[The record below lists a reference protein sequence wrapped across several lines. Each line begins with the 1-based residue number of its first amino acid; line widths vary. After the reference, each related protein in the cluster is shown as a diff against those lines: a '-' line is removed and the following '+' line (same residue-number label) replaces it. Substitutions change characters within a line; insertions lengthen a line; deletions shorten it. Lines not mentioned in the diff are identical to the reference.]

1 VRREPDRWVVSRL
14 ESLPFPAAV
23 SAVDWFASQPSGQ
36 ARAALFL
43 ALLELARKGVLLLYQ
58 EEDFAPI
65 RVKALR
71 EATGNQHPE
80 VAPFQKGQ

>member
-1 VRREPDRWVVSRL
+1 
-14 ESLPFPAAV
+14 
-23 SAVDWFASQPSGQ
+23 VDWFESQPSGQ

-58 EEDFAPI
+58 DEDFAPI

-71 EATGNQHPE
+71 D
-80 VAPFQKGQ
+80 APGESGSGGGRISLNGR